1 MQARD
6 ARFASR
12 RSALVAVSVAILVAA
27 AAVAWIAGRSSDDR
41 DRVADVA
48 ARGARVMPFDLE
60 RTTHRF
66 RPRADGG
73 LQTVVAD
80 DRGDSDQVDLVRG
93 HLRAEAERF
102 RAGDFGDPAII
113 HGDDMPGLAE
123 LTEGIERIEVRYE
136 DAPAGGR
143 IWYLTEDPVL
153 VRAIHDWFEAQ
164 LTDHGPHA
172 EQSPSS

>member
-6 ARFASR
+6 ARFANR
-12 RSALVAVSVAILVAA
+12 RSALLAVSVTIVVVAA
-27 AAVAWIAGRSSDDR
+27 LVVWIAGRSSDDR
-41 DRVADVA
+41 DRVAEVA
-48 ARGARVMPFDLE
+48 ARGERVMPFDLE

-66 RPRADGG
+66 QPSAEGG

-80 DRGDSDQVDLVRG
+80 DPDDSDQVDLIRG
-93 HLRAEAERF
+93 HLSDEAARF
-102 RAGDFGDPAII
+102 RAGDFGDPATI

-123 LTEGIERIEVRYE
+123 LTQGAERIEVRYE

-143 IWYLTEDPVL
+143 ILYRTDDPVL

-172 EQSPSS
+172 EMTPSS